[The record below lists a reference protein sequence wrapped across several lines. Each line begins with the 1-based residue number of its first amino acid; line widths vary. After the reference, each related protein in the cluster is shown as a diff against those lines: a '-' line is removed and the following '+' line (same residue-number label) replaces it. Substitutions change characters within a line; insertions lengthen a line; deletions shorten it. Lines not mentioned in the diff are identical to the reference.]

1 MFQINTTNRFGWPS
15 ALAALTWAMAA
26 GGVVYW
32 GLLLTAPAAL
42 PVVGLASAPMAPSQT
57 MPTVA
62 KVLGHATSVPQAPIT
77 SSSVQYQL
85 VGVIASTTG
94 QGSALIAVGGQ
105 PPKAYRVGQ
114 EVSEGVKLVSLAP
127 KQARLQSNGQ
137 DLLLDLPV
145 QNNP

>member
-1 MFQINTTNRFGWPS
+1 MSKVITMNRFRWPS
-15 ALAALTWAMAA
+15 ALAALIWATAA
-26 GGVVYW
+26 GGVMYW

-42 PVVGLASAPMAPSQT
+42 PVVGLASAPIAPSQS

-62 KVLGHATSVPQAPIT
+62 KVLGHATSLPQAPAPT
-77 SSSVQYQL
+77 SVQYQL

-105 PPKAYRVGQ
+105 PPRAFRVGQ

-137 DLLLDLPV
+137 DMVLELPSSV
-145 QNNP
+145 TP

>member
-1 MFQINTTNRFGWPS
+1 MFQINTTNRFGWSS

-42 PVVGLASAPMAPSQT
+42 PVVGLASAPMAPSQSV
-57 MPTVA
+57 PTVA
-62 KVLGHATSVPQAPIT
+62 KVLGHATSVPQASTP
-77 SSSVQYQL
+77 SSVQFQL

>member
-15 ALAALTWAMAA
+15 ALAALTWATAA
-26 GGVVYW
+26 GGVVSW

-42 PVVGLASAPMAPSQT
+42 PVVGLANAPMAPSQT

-62 KVLGHATSVPQAPIT
+62 KVLGHATSVPQAIT
-77 SSSVQYQL
+77 PSSVQFQL

-114 EVSEGVKLVSLAP
+114 ELSEGVKLVSLAP
-127 KQARLQSNGQ
+127 KQARLLSNGQ

>member
-15 ALAALTWAMAA
+15 ALAALTWATAA

-42 PVVGLASAPMAPSQT
+42 PVVGLAGAPMASSQS

-62 KVLGHATSVPQAPIT
+62 KALGHATSLPQAPT
-77 SSSVQYQL
+77 PSSVQYQL
-85 VGVIASTTG
+85 VGVIAYTTG

-105 PPKAYRVGQ
+105 PPKAFRVGQ
-114 EVSEGVKLVSLAP
+114 EVSEGVKLISLAP
-127 KQARLQSNGQ
+127 KQARLKSSGQ
-137 DLLLDLPV
+137 DLVLELPV
-145 QNNP
+145 SGNP

>member
-26 GGVVYW
+26 GGLVYW

-42 PVVGLASAPMAPSQT
+42 PVVGLASDPMAPSQSV
-57 MPTVA
+57 PTVA
-62 KVLGHATSVPQAPIT
+62 KVLGHATSVPQAIT
-77 SSSVQYQL
+77 PSSVQYQL

-127 KQARLQSNGQ
+127 KQARLKSNGQ
-137 DLLLDLPV
+137 DLLLELPV

>member
-42 PVVGLASAPMAPSQT
+42 PVVGLASTPMAPSQSV
-57 MPTVA
+57 PTVA
-62 KVLGHATSVPQAPIT
+62 KVLGHATSVPQASTP
-77 SSSVQYQL
+77 SSVQYQL

-94 QGSALIAVGGQ
+94 QGSALIAVGGL
-105 PPKAYRVGQ
+105 PPKAFRVGQ

>member
-15 ALAALTWAMAA
+15 ALAALIWAAVA

-42 PVVGLASAPMAPSQT
+42 PVVGLASAPMASFQSL
-57 MPTVA
+57 PTVA
-62 KVLGHATSVPQAPIT
+62 KALGHATSVPQAPT
-77 SSSVQYQL
+77 PSSSQFKL
-85 VGVIASTTG
+85 LGVIASTKG
-94 QGSALIAVGGQ
+94 LGSALIAVDGQ

-127 KQARLQSNGQ
+127 KQARLKSNGQ
-137 DLLLDLPV
+137 DLLLELPV
-145 QNNP
+145 PNNP